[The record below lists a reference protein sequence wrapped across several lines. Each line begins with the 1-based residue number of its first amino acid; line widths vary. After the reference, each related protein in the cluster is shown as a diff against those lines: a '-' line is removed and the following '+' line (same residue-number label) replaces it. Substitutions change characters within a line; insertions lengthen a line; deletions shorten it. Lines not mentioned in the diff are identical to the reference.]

1 MLIMLW
7 VHVKCGCACT
17 FTCATSGLDI
27 EKYAPGGSTLEM
39 GELTFV
45 LVIAGLQ
52 KQQEQS
58 GNCLQRHPRLS
69 AG

>member
-27 EKYAPGGSTLEM
+27 KKYAPGGSTLEM

-45 LVIAGLQ
+45 LLLACRNSKNNLETAYKDTHG
-52 KQQEQS
+52 
-58 GNCLQRHPRLS
+58 
-69 AG
+69 